1 MRVVLLV
8 FILCLLAVGGVIHRE
23 YVEISK
29 TPVNSWLEDQTA
41 DCAVVL
47 TGSVGRVREG
57 FDLLA
62 RRQIQK
68 LIISGVH
75 PGAKLREIFPQWPF
89 YGSIQE
95 KNVILEKQSRTTYG
109 NATQSLALV
118 RALQCRDI
126 ILVTSQLHMKRA
138 LSTFQS
144 TFPTDYPIYPRTVLS
159 GGYQKNFWGSFV
171 EACKSFF
178 YLFLMKS

>member
-1 MRVVLLV
+1 MRVVLYLLV
-8 FILCLLAVGGVIHRE
+8 VFLLAVAWSIQQE
-23 YVEISK
+23 YVEISR
-29 TPVNSWLEDQTA
+29 TPVNSWFEDQTA

-47 TGSVGRVREG
+47 TGSEGRVREG

-62 RRQIQK
+62 RRQVQK

-89 YGSIQE
+89 YGSLQE
-95 KNVILEKQSRTTYG
+95 KDVILERQSRTTYG

-138 LSTFQS
+138 LNTFQS
-144 TFPTDYPIYPRTVLS
+144 IFPTDYPIYPRSVLS
-159 GGYQKNFWGSFV
+159 GGYRKGFWDSFV

-178 YLFLMKS
+178 YSLWV